1 MTSESESQTS
11 DTTATSE
18 TTPTEPEF
26 LRGDVNGDGK
36 IGVDDAQTA
45 LIAYTEQFAGNPV
58 NLTDIQRKAVDVNE
72 DGKLNVDDA
81 QNILIYYTET
91 KVAGKVLTWEQLLGK
106 QKQAQ
111 PRPKLLTPNEDIWI
125 DADRYL
131 TEAETS

>member
-58 NLTDIQRKAVDVNE
+58 DLTDIQRKAVDVNE

-91 KVAGKVLTWEQLLGK
+91 KVAGKVLTWEDLLGN

-111 PRPKLLTPNEDIWI
+111 PRPVPQKLPEDFLTDFDKWI
-125 DADRYL
+125 PGR
-131 TEAETS
+131 